1 MARFDEDCSF
11 PVAFVKRAREKGRI
25 TLGVSIDGEDKSYTV
40 SESFYFSLGSPRRC
54 DRLSGE
60 DIERIRE
67 EDETYRALKCALSIL
82 SYADNSQR
90 SLYAKLLKRG
100 FSSSRARFATEE
112 CVRLGYVRER
122 EQLLRRVEKEAN
134 ISLFGPKRIVDKLIS
149 LGYSLSEVKEVM
161 AELSA
166 SGAVDFEENF
176 KTLCKKKLSP
186 EQMNIENIRALRYK
200 YGF

>member
-1 MARFDEDCSF
+1 MARFDDDSSF
-11 PVAFVKRAREKGRI
+11 PVVYVKKAREKGRI
-25 TLGVSIDGEDKSYTV
+25 TLGVNVDGEDKSYTV
-40 SESFYFSLGSPRRC
+40 SESFYFSLGSPQRR
-54 DRLSGE
+54 DTLSGE

-90 SLYAKLLKRG
+90 NLYVKLVKRG

-112 CVRLGYVRER
+112 CVRLGYIRER

-134 ISLFGPKRIVDKLIS
+134 ISLCGPKRILDKLLS
-149 LGYSLSEVKEVM
+149 HGYSSGEIKEVM

-166 SGAVDFEENF
+166 TGAIDFEENF
-176 KTLCKKKLSP
+176 KTLCRKKLSP
-186 EQMNIENIRALRYK
+186 EEMNSENIRALRYK